1 MFKKTAI
8 IALQFTTLLQTFPS
22 YLFAGVLMS
31 HQGSPSQTIKATF
44 TACKTTGQP
53 DKETSDLSISV
64 HKCVIMITHMHK
76 TLSETNNL

>member
-1 MFKKTAI
+1 
-8 IALQFTTLLQTFPS
+8 
-22 YLFAGVLMS
+22 MS

-64 HKCVIMITHMHK
+64 HKYVIMITHMHK